1 MNDKFMKPI
10 VPSGYAV
17 PKHEIERLTE
27 ELRQARASELAGA
40 SDQDRARIEKAD
52 QIRGA
57 TQDIGAGSAAP
68 FRLARQNPALAVK
81 RTLVLWWPPPG
92 PSRAGLAVDR
102 RHFLDRNLRPRVF
115 GPFTSTCEGL
125 QVCWLIF

>member
-40 SDQDRARIEKAD
+40 SDQDRARIEK
-52 QIRGA
+52 QIKLEVRRK
-57 TQDIGAGSAAP
+57 I
-68 FRLARQNPALAVK
+68 
-81 RTLVLWWPPPG
+81 LVLDPQRRSGWLG
-92 PSRAGLAVDR
+92 RILHSPSNEL
-102 RHFLDRNLRPRVF
+102 
-115 GPFTSTCEGL
+115 
-125 QVCWLIF
+125 